1 MGGGGSS
8 WPADVEAGSF
18 APGGIDFDV
27 DAVAGEDLADGPE
40 AQAVALNA
48 LVVTLN
54 SKILGRTS
62 GEMPVPSPV
71 TVSHEIRGPLEAIQ
85 NLQHLILGRCRVSL
99 ISWTFARKGEKG
111 RSMGVTMSG
120 GGHCGAHK
128 NDSLAGL
135 PIFLISVS
143 KRCQGRA
150 CKADSIGRTQ

>member
-1 MGGGGSS
+1 LGGGGSS

-71 TVSHEIRGPLEAIQ
+71 TVSHEIPPPRGDPEPATPDP
-85 NLQHLILGRCRVSL
+85 
-99 ISWTFARKGEKG
+99 W
-111 RSMGVTMSG
+111 SMQSFFDLM
-120 GGHCGAHK
+120 
-128 NDSLAGL
+128 D
-135 PIFLISVS
+135 I
-143 KRCQGRA
+143 RA
-150 CKADSIGRTQ
+150 EG